1 MIIHVRE
8 GLFLM
13 PVILGYVCTT
23 VIHVVQWIHLTL
35 ITFSCKK
42 MENIHSF
49 TYLNN
54 RANMLIQPA
63 HQIWPNFFAK
73 FSFSWLIALTGF
85 TALHSS
91 LAASKQLSSLI
102 FFLTSDLSFHC
113 EDSFS
118 KNFGLIIFTQSNNL
132 LVFFG
137 SFRARV
143 RCVRNRIWQLTL

>member
-1 MIIHVRE
+1 MMIIHVRE

-13 PVILGYVCTT
+13 PVILGYVCST

-35 ITFSCKK
+35 TTFFLPK
-42 MENIHSF
+42 HSF
-49 TYLNN
+49 AYLKN

-91 LAASKQLSSLI
+91 LAAFKQLSSLI

-113 EDSFS
+113 EDNFS
-118 KNFGLIIFTQSNNL
+118 KNFGPIIFTQSNNL

-143 RCVRNRIWQLTL
+143 WCVRIRIWQLTL